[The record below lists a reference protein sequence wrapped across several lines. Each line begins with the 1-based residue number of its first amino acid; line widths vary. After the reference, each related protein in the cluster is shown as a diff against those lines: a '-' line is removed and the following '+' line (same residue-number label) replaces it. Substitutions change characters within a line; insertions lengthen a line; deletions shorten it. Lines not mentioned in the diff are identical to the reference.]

1 MFVWTAVFSAIL
13 SFAITLLLGFVVIP
27 YLHKLKFGQTI
38 LDIGPVWHKNKQ
50 GTPTMGGIMFIIG
63 VVISIVVSVTVGNF
77 ISDEI
82 SLELSTESRIVP
94 LIAGIGLAIGMA
106 LIGFIDDYIKVVK
119 KRNLGLTAK
128 QKTMLQLVISAA
140 YLFSMYLGGMTYTRI
155 PFIGVV
161 DISSG
166 LGLIFW
172 PIALIFIYGFTNAV
186 NLTDGV
192 DGLASSVTS
201 VVALFYIAASVL
213 AFSPCRLCTVA
224 STAFLGGCIGF
235 LLWNKHPAKVFMGD
249 TGSMFLGGMAVA
261 LCFMLE
267 MPIVLMLAG
276 VVYFWEAISVVIQ
289 VSYYKRTKKRIF
301 KMTPI
306 HHHYEMSGWGE
317 NKICFVFSVVALVG
331 CAIALLLFMY

>member
-1 MFVWTAVFSAIL
+1 MFEWTAVFSAIL

-63 VVISIVVSVTVGNF
+63 VVVSIFVSVVLGNF
-77 ISDEI
+77 ISDKIAADLAE
-82 SLELSTESRIVP
+82 EHRIVP
-94 LIAGIGLAIGMA
+94 LIAGVGLALGMA
-106 LIGFIDDYIKVVK
+106 FIGFVDDYIKVVK

-128 QKTMLQLVISAA
+128 QKTFMQLIVSAA
-140 YLFSMYLGGMTYTRI
+140 YLASMYLGGMTYTKI

-161 DISSG
+161 DITKGFG
-166 LGLIFW
+166 LLFW
-172 PIALIFIYGFTNAV
+172 PIAVVFIYGFTNAV

-192 DGLASSVTS
+192 DGLASSVTT
-201 VVALFYIAASVL
+201 VVSAFFIAASVI
-213 AFSPCRLCTVA
+213 FTQYRLCTVA
-224 STAFLGGCIGF
+224 ACAFIGGCLGF
-235 LLWNKHPAKVFMGD
+235 LIWNKHPAKVFMGD

-261 LCFMLE
+261 LSFMVE
-267 MPIVLMLAG
+267 MPIILMLAG

-289 VSYYKRTKKRIF
+289 VAYYKRTKKRIF

-306 HHHYEMSGWGE
+306 HHHYEMSGWSE
-317 NKICFVFSVVALVG
+317 NKICFVFSVVAIVG
-331 CAIALLLFMY
+331 CAVALLLFLY